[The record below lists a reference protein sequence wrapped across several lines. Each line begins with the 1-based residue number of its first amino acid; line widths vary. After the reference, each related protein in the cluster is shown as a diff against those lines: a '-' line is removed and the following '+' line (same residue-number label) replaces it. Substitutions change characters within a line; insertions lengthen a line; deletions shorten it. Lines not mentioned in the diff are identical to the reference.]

1 MLSEPGV
8 DFEGGALYVLD
19 GAKQWSSKCVAFK
32 RRGDLAVF
40 RSNGCVQGLGAVS
53 DPTGACRGWGLFQ
66 IQRVRAG
73 AGGFWVLGLRSIE
86 SRYRREG

>member
-40 RSNGCVQGLGAVS
+40 RSNGCVQGLGAFGFWAS
-53 DPTGACRGWGLFQ
+53 DPSSRGIGARG
-66 IQRVRAG
+66 
-73 AGGFWVLGLRSIE
+73 
-86 SRYRREG
+86 EG